1 MTADPGPA
9 RLEALKRMLEESP
22 ADRDLRYF
30 LATEYFRL
38 DRFPEAL
45 AELEEYFRTGDDEGV
60 GYRMR
65 GTCLF
70 HLGRRE
76 EARACLL
83 SGIEAA
89 RRHHHRDLTEEIE
102 QTLSDLFPGS

>member
-1 MTADPGPA
+1 MSEDPGAA
-9 RLEALKRMLEESP
+9 RLETLRKMLEDSP

-45 AELEEYFRTGDDEGV
+45 AELEEYFRTGEDEGV

-65 GTCLF
+65 GICLAR
-70 HLGRRE
+70 LGRRE
-76 EARACLL
+76 EARACLRA
-83 SGIEAA
+83 GIEAA
-89 RRHHHRDLTEEIE
+89 RRHRHRDLAEDIE
-102 QTLSDLFPGS
+102 QTLADLVPGT